1 MRLRTRFLLLVG
13 LLLSAS
19 VTAVTWLVASRAER
33 TFVTLDEQRT
43 AAAVSQFQRE
53 FVRAGQLVSASVG
66 RIAATDTVRRLLL
79 DLTRPAP
86 DARSTVDVAAAL
98 AAEHDLEILDL
109 VLDDGSIV
117 SSAAWRG
124 RFGYRHP
131 WAATAGVDRTT
142 AFLQI
147 DELPSGTTV
156 ALMALRVVQV
166 GSHSLFIAGGRSVQ
180 RELLAGLDLPPG
192 TRAFIYRDLT
202 PGFEAGQLVAAGD
215 PPSDMRAVE
224 ALVMRVR
231 TSRRPESE
239 TVDRS
244 GDAETL
250 HATPLT
256 ARDGRVAGALIV
268 MSSRRELAL
277 LVRDIRRTGLLVG
290 TVAVLAGLLLTVLI
304 AARVTRPL
312 ENLAGGARRVAAG
325 DWDTSI
331 DVGGGGEV
339 AELTTTFNGM
349 TRRLAEQRDRIQ
361 QVERVA
367 AWRELARRLAH
378 ELKNPLF
385 PLRITLDNLQR
396 ARGLPPD
403 EFREVFD
410 ESTTTLASG
419 LTNLTTVV
427 GRFSD
432 FAKMPKPEVQP
443 TGLNALVGRT
453 LKLYEAQLS
462 AGDRPAIATQLDL
475 DERAGVVPID
485 PELIGRAL
493 QNLVLNA
500 IDAMP
505 DGGRLTVRTRRGS
518 GVVRLEVSD
527 TGAGMTEEERT
538 RLFTP
543 YYTSK
548 PHGTGLGLAIVQ
560 SVVADHRGRVWVE
573 SEQGRGSTFII
584 ELPVEL

>member
-13 LLLSAS
+13 LLLGTS
-19 VTAVTWLVASRAER
+19 VAIVTWLVASRAER
-33 TFVTLDEQRT
+33 TFTALDEQRT

-53 FVRAGQLVSASVG
+53 FERAGQQVAASVE

-79 DLTRPAP
+79 DLTRPVP
-86 DARSTVDVAAAL
+86 DARSFVDEAAAL
-98 AAEHDLEILDL
+98 ATSHGLEILDL
-109 VLDDGSIV
+109 VLDDGTIV

-131 WAATAGVDRTT
+131 WATTAGIDQTR
-142 AFLQI
+142 AFLEI
-147 DELPSGTTV
+147 DELPSGRAV
-156 ALMALRVVQV
+156 ALVALRVVQI
-166 GSHSLFIAGGRSVQ
+166 GARSLFIVGGRTIQ
-180 RELLAGLDLPPG
+180 RELLAGLELPSG
-192 TRAFIYRDLT
+192 TRAFIYRDLA
-202 PGFEAGQLVAAGD
+202 PGFDLGQLVAAAEPPDD
-215 PPSDMRAVE
+215 PRPVE

-239 TVDRS
+239 NVDRS
-244 GDAETL
+244 GEAATL
-250 HATPLT
+250 HGVPLT
-256 ARDGRVAGALIV
+256 ARDGRIAGALIV
-268 MSSRRELAL
+268 VSSRRELAQ
-277 LVRDIRRTGLLVG
+277 LVRDIRRTGMAVG
-290 TVAVLAGLLLTVLI
+290 TIAILAGLLLTVLI
-304 AARVTRPL
+304 AARVTKPL
-312 ENLAGGARRVAAG
+312 ENLADGARRVAAG

-331 DVGGGGEV
+331 EARGGGEV

-396 ARGLPPD
+396 ARDLPPA
-403 EFREVFD
+403 EFKEVFD
-410 ESTTTLASG
+410 ESTTTLANG
-419 LTNLTTVV
+419 LVNLTTVV
-427 GRFSD
+427 ARFSD
-432 FAKMPKPEVQP
+432 FARMPKPEVQP
-443 TGLNALVGRT
+443 TDLNALVGRT
-453 LKLYEAQLS
+453 LALYEAQLTAS
-462 AGDRPAIATQLDL
+462 DRPPVATQLDL
-475 DERAGVVPID
+475 DERAGMVAID
-485 PELIGRAL
+485 PELVGRAL

-505 DGGRLTVRTRRGS
+505 AGGRLTVRTRRAAS
-518 GVVRLEVSD
+518 VVRLEVSD

-573 SEQGRGSTFII
+573 SEQGRGATFVI
-584 ELPVEL
+584 ELPSEP